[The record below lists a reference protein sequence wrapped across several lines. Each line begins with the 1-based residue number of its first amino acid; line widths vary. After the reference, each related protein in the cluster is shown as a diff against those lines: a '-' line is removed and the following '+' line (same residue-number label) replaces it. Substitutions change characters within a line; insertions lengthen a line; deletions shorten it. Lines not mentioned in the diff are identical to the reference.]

1 MMKTVLSIIFLAAG
15 SIADAQTEE
24 RFTIN
29 FDFDKYAITRRA
41 KQKLDSFLSSTPA
54 ASVQK
59 IDLYGHCD
67 SIGNHSYNNWLSE
80 KRVDAVK
87 RYLLTNFSKNI
98 FESLE
103 GYGKRQPL
111 NNNEGEYERLQN
123 RRVEIIVQ
131 KKEAST
137 TVTGIK
143 KETPKTERSL
153 TQIIKDTITRSG
165 SNIILK
171 NMNFYGGRHVLLPQ
185 SRPILTELLEV
196 LKENPALEIEI
207 QGHICCTPGREDGF
221 DIDTRTYDLS
231 VNRAQAIYEYLIR
244 NGISSQRLS
253 YKGFGHSRPLVYPED
268 TEERR
273 TTNRRV
279 EIKIIKK

>member
-1 MMKTVLSIIFLAAG
+1 MKTLLATLF
-15 SIADAQTEE
+15 IALGITANAQTAET
-24 RFTIN
+24 FVVN
-29 FDFDKYAITRRA
+29 FDFDKYAITPLAR
-41 KQKLDSFLSSTPA
+41 QKLDSFLRSAPA
-54 ASVQK
+54 ASINK
-59 IDLYGHCD
+59 INLYGHCD
-67 SIGNHSYNNWLSE
+67 SVGNYSYNDRLSE

-87 RYLLTNFSKNI
+87 RYLLSKLPKDV
-98 FESLE
+98 FENLE

-111 NNNEGEYERLQN
+111 NNNSDDHERLQN

-137 TVTGIK
+137 TVTQIK
-143 KETPKTERSL
+143 KETPKQEKSL
-153 TQIIKDTITRSG
+153 TQIIKDTTTG
-165 SNIILK
+165 TGTNIVLK

-185 SRPILTELLEV
+185 SLPVLTELLNV
-196 LKENPALEIEI
+196 LQDNPTLEIEI
-207 QGHICCTPGREDGF
+207 QGHICCTPGREDGL
-221 DIDTRTYDLS
+221 DIDTETYNLS

-244 NGISSQRLS
+244 NGISSLRLS